1 VEEDVAKN
9 KAQLEED
16 VAKKKAQLE
25 EDVAYPE
32 DKSALQFL
40 IKSKGSPLGVVSSQN
55 TTLGYHELKAIH
67 INEPALYSLI
77 FGSRKQEAKDFKRWV
92 CTAVLPCIRR
102 KGFFGNFAV
111 TLKARD
117 EELQLALKARDD
129 ELQLAL
135 KARDDRVLQQ
145 LGRQCDRVVSAMQD
159 SLRALIPNFSASLS
173 QAVCFS
179 LAQKFKDLRDDFR
192 AAVSSP
198 TGAFIVALRKAV
210 KLPAMKRTTNP
221 EKFPE
226 EQHATPDEER
236 FVESLSTLLTEELE
250 RLASQNSIF
259 HAGGLPPLSYGAWK
273 RCRTLVGSRCLALRQ
288 LTGDASK
295 PLLWSSTAGGG
306 RFNGGGQHY
315 VYLKAS
321 RSHVGGNA
329 QEYLRR
335 VLKQKLK
342 KSRKSPSVEEHIR
355 QLISSTPPETWPMSS
370 SDVDVFQ
377 LDASEEKLGA
387 EMEQ

>member
-1 VEEDVAKN
+1 MDDGVLFLNYISFVVFVNNLPGPLAK
-9 KAQLEED
+9 
-16 VAKKKAQLE
+16 
-25 EDVAYPE
+25 
-32 DKSALQFL
+32 ALHL
-40 IKSKGSPLGVVSSQN
+40 RSSFFDAF
-55 TTLGYHELKAIH
+55 TDI
-67 INEPALYSLI
+67 
-77 FGSRKQEAKDFKRWV
+77 GSRSAKTFIEAKLKRAASDPAAAHLRSETDGPPSPQALDRWLETSLKV
-92 CTAVLPCIRR
+92 YVLE
-102 KGFFGNFAV
+102 
-111 TLKARD
+111 TL
-117 EELQLALKARDD
+117 Q
-129 ELQLAL
+129 
-135 KARDDRVLQQ
+135 ARDDRVLQQ
-145 LGRQCDRVVSAMQD
+145 LGRQCEQVVSAMQD

-192 AAVSSP
+192 AAVSNP
-198 TGAFIVALRKAV
+198 AGAFVVALRKAV

-250 RLASQNSIF
+250 RLSSQNSIF
-259 HAGGLPPLSYGAWK
+259 HADGLPVLSYGAWK

-321 RSHVGGNA
+321 RSNVGGNA

-370 SDVDVFQ
+370 SDVDGFQ

>member
-1 VEEDVAKN
+1 
-9 KAQLEED
+9 
-16 VAKKKAQLE
+16 
-25 EDVAYPE
+25 
-32 DKSALQFL
+32 
-40 IKSKGSPLGVVSSQN
+40 
-55 TTLGYHELKAIH
+55 
-67 INEPALYSLI
+67 
-77 FGSRKQEAKDFKRWV
+77 
-92 CTAVLPCIRR
+92 
-102 KGFFGNFAV
+102 
-111 TLKARD
+111 
-117 EELQLALKARDD
+117 
-129 ELQLAL
+129 
-135 KARDDRVLQQ
+135 
-145 LGRQCDRVVSAMQD
+145 MQD

>member
-1 VEEDVAKN
+1 MPLVNGFAVSYNTQTLEDNVY
-9 KAQLEED
+9 L
-16 VAKKKAQLE
+16 
-25 EDVAYPE
+25 E
-32 DKSALQFL
+32 DKAALQTL
-40 IKSKGSPLGVVSSQN
+40 IDVKGWPLGGGIWEIPP
-55 TTLGYHELKAIH
+55 LGHNELKAIH

-288 LTGDASK
+288 LTGTPPSPSCGVAQRAAVA
-295 PLLWSSTAGGG
+295 STAAA
-306 RFNGGGQHY
+306 N
-315 VYLKAS
+315 
-321 RSHVGGNA
+321 
-329 QEYLRR
+329 
-335 VLKQKLK
+335 
-342 KSRKSPSVEEHIR
+342 IT
-355 QLISSTPPETWPMSS
+355 ST
-370 SDVDVFQ
+370 
-377 LDASEEKLGA
+377 
-387 EMEQ
+387 